1 MDNIIKYKK
10 LRGVIP
16 MITKTNNVSDINEI
30 TLTNLKNGEV
40 TLEQLNE
47 IYNKMGFVF
56 VGTFWN
62 PIIIWTTLINIHI
75 NLANS

>member
-1 MDNIIKYKK
+1 
-10 LRGVIP
+10 
-16 MITKTNNVSDINEI
+16 MITKTNNINNINEI

-56 VGTFWN
+56 V
-62 PIIIWTTLINIHI
+62 
-75 NLANS
+75 ANKGKFTKIKKEIKH

>member
-16 MITKTNNVSDINEI
+16 MITKTNSLNNINEI
-30 TLTNLKNGEV
+30 TLTNLENGEV

-56 VGTFWN
+56 V
-62 PIIIWTTLINIHI
+62 
-75 NLANS
+75 ANKGRFTKIRKEIKH

>member
-1 MDNIIKYKK
+1 MIIK
-10 LRGVIP
+10 
-16 MITKTNNVSDINEI
+16 TNSLKDINEI

-56 VGTFWN
+56 VASKGRFTK
-62 PIIIWTTLINIHI
+62 IKKEIKH
-75 NLANS
+75 

>member
-1 MDNIIKYKK
+1 MDNIIKYKI
-10 LRGVIP
+10 LRGVVP
-16 MITKTNNVSDINEI
+16 MITKTNNVSNINEI

-56 VGTFWN
+56 VASKGRFTK
-62 PIIIWTTLINIHI
+62 IKKEIKH
-75 NLANS
+75 

>member
-1 MDNIIKYKK
+1 MDNIIKYKI

-16 MITKTNNVSDINEI
+16 MITKTNNVSDINKI

-40 TLEQLNE
+40 TLEQLNQ

-56 VGTFWN
+56 VGSKGKFTK
-62 PIIIWTTLINIHI
+62 IKKEIKH
-75 NLANS
+75 